1 MKFCIF
7 CGTKLP
13 DEAFFCSACGRAQ
26 VNKADVAPSDVWAG
40 TPTAAYTERGG
51 DVARDVAPQAVATPP
66 SAPQAI
72 PTPAPMPPSAVP
84 QKPRKRPARSI
95 PGIIKNAILIAL
107 VALMLV
113 FAFLPIVRL
122 SVPEISREL
131 YVDISVAQLM
141 ELYGDAGKEL
151 SDTSLQKSEL
161 VKELADLTSSLVIK
175 YGEDVGNIENIDE
188 IDELPEGAL
197 EIMRKMVYVAV
208 RMAAQSEASSLPVI
222 FYLLPYV
229 FVLYV
234 VLLSALL
241 VLLILA
247 LLSACGL
254 LRSPARYVNYLL
266 CAAPALL
273 FFFVLISVRAFGP
286 ASHGMLGIGVILSLV
301 VQLIAVAGTTVYGF
315 LFKKRYRTKVFSLVS
330 RAAIAVLAVVAM
342 CLVLSP
348 FADASIVDV
357 DARRYTAQS
366 DLRTFVPLG
375 GGNPYQELTDLDGDT
390 KEWVINQVFAEFA
403 NFSSKEIRQ
412 GDADTYNVS
421 FIQLLSVVS
430 EEEEAVSF
438 YMTLPLWSYLVALG
452 MALVV
457 WQCLVYLVSG
467 RMNRPIVYAGKGI
480 SFLFLMFVLIALILL
495 CDIVGDVANEYIKKG
510 EYAIEVSAGAIAF
523 MIVSLL
529 AVFAPVGKKLS
540 KRITGRQKRVSAPQ
554 APTETAAPA
563 AEVNGGNDMPL
574 APTLVVERE
583 AQCAPEVAPTASSEA
598 LLEN

>member
-13 DEAFFCSACGRAQ
+13 DEALFCSVCGRAQ
-26 VNKADVAPSDVWAG
+26 VSITDVAPSDILAG
-40 TPTAAYTERGG
+40 EDAA
-51 DVARDVAPQAVATPP
+51 ARAKRDENASRNAAPQVISTPQSAPRAISTSAPTPP
-66 SAPQAI
+66 RE
-72 PTPAPMPPSAVP
+72 VP
-84 QKPRKRPARSI
+84 QRSRKRPARSV

-141 ELYGDAGKEL
+141 ELYGDTGREL

-161 VKELADLTSSLVIK
+161 IKELADLTSSLVIK
-175 YGEDVGNIENIDE
+175 YGEDVADIKNIEE

-197 EIMRKMVYVAV
+197 EIMRKMTYLAV

-234 VLLSALL
+234 VLLVALL

-254 LRSPARYVNYLL
+254 LRSPAKYVNYLL

-273 FFFVLISVRAFGP
+273 FFFVLIAVRAFGP
-286 ASHGMLGIGVILSLV
+286 ASHSVLGIGVILSLA
-301 VQLIAVAGTTVYGF
+301 VQLIAVAGTTVYSF
-315 LFKKRYRTKVFSLVS
+315 LFKKRYRTKLFSLVS
-330 RAAIAVLAVVAM
+330 RVVIAVLAIVAM
-342 CLVLSP
+342 CLVLVP
-348 FADASIVDV
+348 FADADIVDV
-357 DARRYTAQS
+357 DARCYTAKN
-366 DLRTFVPLG
+366 DLRTFVPLNG
-375 GGNPYQELTDLDGDT
+375 SNPYQEVTDLDNGM
-390 KEWVINQVFAEFA
+390 KEWVINQVFAGFA
-403 NFSSKEIRQ
+403 DFSSKEIKQ

-421 FIQLLSVVS
+421 FVQLLSVVS

-438 YMTLPLWSYLVALG
+438 YMTLPLWSYLVAFG

-480 SFLFLMFVLIALILL
+480 SFLFLVFVLIALILL
-495 CDIVGDVANEYIKKG
+495 CDIIGDMADEYIGKG
-510 EYAIEVSAGAIAF
+510 EYALQASAGAIAF
-523 MIVSLL
+523 MIVSLV
-529 AVFAPVGKKLS
+529 AVLAPVGKNLN
-540 KRITGRQKRVSAPQ
+540 KRIAGRQKRVSAPQ
-554 APTETAAPA
+554 APTKTVTPAIETNSGTEELLVPTFALES
-563 AEVNGGNDMPL
+563 EVQ
-574 APTLVVERE
+574 R
-583 AQCAPEVAPTASSEA
+583 APEGAPTASPEA
-598 LLEN
+598 PLEN